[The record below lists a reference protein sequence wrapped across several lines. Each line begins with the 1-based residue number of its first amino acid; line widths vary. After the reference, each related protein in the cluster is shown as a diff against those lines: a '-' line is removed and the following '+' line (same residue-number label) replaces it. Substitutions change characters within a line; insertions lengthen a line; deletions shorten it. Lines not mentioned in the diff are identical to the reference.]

1 MVAGSSANNGRMNQK
16 IQNHMQIDKPNNMV
30 VILKA
35 YYGNADY
42 DSSKM

>member
-1 MVAGSSANNGRMNQK
+1 MVASSSANNGRMNQK
-16 IQNHMQIDKPNNMV
+16 IQSHMQIDKPNSMV

-35 YYGNADY
+35 YGGNADY